1 MAIDEQKMEEAVGK
15 VFGELAVAVTGP
27 LVVLGDRLGL
37 WAALAGAGPMT
48 PNGLASRTGTV
59 ERYVREWLRG
69 VAVAGY
75 VGYDPATG
83 AFTLSDEM
91 ALVLATDDSPASLIG
106 VFEGFVGMW
115 NDLATIEGFFRTG
128 GGMSWGD
135 HHPALNDAQARF
147 TRPMYRAALVDGWIA
162 ALDGVTARLQA
173 GGQVADI
180 GCGQGTST
188 ITMAERFPAS
198 SFTGFDHSDAVIAAA
213 RKAADDAGLAG
224 RVSFE
229 VADAASFPAGP
240 GQGYDLVC
248 FTDSL
253 HDLGDPVAAAAHARA
268 ALAPGGTVMVVE
280 PLAADRFEDEF
291 ANPYARV
298 GYAISTMVC
307 TPSSLAQPG
316 AAALGAMAGETR
328 IRQVLAGAGYT
339 RVRRVAAEA
348 APFNIVLEARP

>member
-1 MAIDEQKMEEAVGK
+1 
-15 VFGELAVAVTGP
+15 
-27 LVVLGDRLGL
+27 
-37 WAALAGAGPMT
+37 
-48 PNGLASRTGTV
+48 
-59 ERYVREWLRG
+59 
-69 VAVAGY
+69 
-75 VGYDPATG
+75 
-83 AFTLSDEM
+83 
-91 ALVLATDDSPASLIG
+91 
-106 VFEGFVGMW
+106 MW
-115 NDLATIEGFFRTG
+115 NDLDTVEGFFRAG

-173 GGQVADI
+173 GGSAADV
-180 GCGQGTST
+180 GCVQGTST

-213 RKAADDAGLAG
+213 RKAADEAGLAG

-229 VADAASFPAGP
+229 VTDAASFPADP
-240 GQGYDLVC
+240 GHGYDLVC

-253 HDLGDPVAAAAHARA
+253 HDLGDPVAAAAHARST
-268 ALAPGGTVMVVE
+268 LAPGGTVLVVE
-280 PLAADRFEDEF
+280 PLAADRFEDDF

-328 IRQVLAGAGYT
+328 IRQVLADAGFT
-339 RVRRVAAEA
+339 RVRRVAQEA